1 MRIINRKAI
10 LLLAAGALVLAG
22 CGNDRKAANE
32 ANFKLGLNTHF
43 AKMKECVNVGS
54 EPNEA
59 GIIQEFRTDG
69 RGFGA
74 KKQPTY
80 VTLKNAGLLKTVE
93 YLKEEPTFSGGTSES
108 IKYVG
113 YKFSDKGLSFL
124 RPPELDAGFFSTGTP
139 KLCYATAQVIDVTNF
154 TEPSD
159 VMGVKASNVKFTYK
173 LVDVAD
179 WISIPEVDALYKG
192 LADKIAATSLEDDED
207 MVLTNNGWM
216 HHSEVK

>member
-159 VMGVKASNVKFTYK
+159 VMGVR
-173 LVDVAD
+173 
-179 WISIPEVDALYKG
+179 
-192 LADKIAATSLEDDED
+192 
-207 MVLTNNGWM
+207 
-216 HHSEVK
+216 